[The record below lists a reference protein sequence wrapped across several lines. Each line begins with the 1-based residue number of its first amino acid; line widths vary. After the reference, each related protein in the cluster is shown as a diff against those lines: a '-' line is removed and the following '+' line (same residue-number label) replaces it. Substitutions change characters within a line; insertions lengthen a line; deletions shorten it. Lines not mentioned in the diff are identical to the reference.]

1 MKLLLDINLLLDIF
15 LQREPHYA
23 ASARVF
29 DLCEK
34 GLCQGFLA
42 AQSYATL
49 FYLLRKGIGKEA
61 THTTLRLLREVLT
74 TASLTSA
81 EVDQALV
88 GDFKDFEDAL
98 QYQVALACGATHL
111 LTRNPVDYP
120 QHPLPVLT
128 PITFLAVYFPQ
139 G

>member
-1 MKLLLDINLLLDIF
+1 MKLLLDIHILLDIF
-15 LQREPHYA
+15 LQREPHYT

-34 GLCQGFLA
+34 GQCQGFLA

-61 THTTLRLLREVLT
+61 TLNTLHLVRRILD
-74 TASLTSA
+74 TAPLSA
-81 EVDQALV
+81 KEVDQALAS
-88 GDFKDFEDAL
+88 GFKDFEDAL

-111 LTRNPVDYP
+111 ITRNPVDYP
-120 QHPLPVLT
+120 QAALPVLT
-128 PITFLAVYFPQ
+128 PATFLAVYFP
-139 G
+139 